1 MTLNRWT
8 LLWIFVVAILLLVL
22 AFELLGVV
30 TLEDLIANPI
40 LFLIAFVIVAVLSA
54 VGAMFIGVFVT
65 HRIFSSTDFTP
76 FEREMLSMRQEVRAI
91 KERLE
96 ELLDSSRESEKK
108 D

>member
-8 LLWIFVVAILLLVL
+8 LLWIIVVAILLLVL

-96 ELLDSSRESEKK
+96 ELLDSSREAEKK